1 MAYELLYSR
10 SISSDDRV
18 RFTDVPITSASI
30 MVDIL
35 SLRSPYYRLAGYAYS
50 IVSDGLIDYERGS
63 GYTLPFGKNRLLF
76 PNSPLPYFLEFF
88 PKWGTKQAVI
98 SVYTGQPS
106 PSTPSHSW
114 KTIVDRNIE
123 LRLSTSPPGIEYKTP
138 IGSSIVGVMASGA
151 LEAAESYGYIGWK
164 KGDGSCW
171 YTTTNDLTH
180 EFVDTEAGY
189 QSLRSGSTAVIL

>member
-30 MVDIL
+30 MVDVL

-50 IVSDGLIDYERGS
+50 IVSDGVIDYERGI
-63 GYTLPFGKNRLLF
+63 GYSLPFGKNRLLF

-88 PKWGTKQAVI
+88 PKWGTKQAII

-106 PSTPSHSW
+106 PPIPPHPW
-114 KTIVDRNIE
+114 KTILAYDIE
-123 LRLSTSPPGIEYKTP
+123 LRLSTSPLRIEYRTP
-138 IGSSIVGVMASGA
+138 IGSSIIQSLAVGAITGAVSGRFVV
-151 LEAAESYGYIGWK
+151 WK
-164 KGDGSCW
+164 RGDGSVW
-171 YTTTNDLTH
+171 YTGFGSLQEELADTQESNDRIMA
-180 EFVDTEAGY
+180 DPN
-189 QSLRSGSTAVIL
+189 SVIL